1 MKFKRNLHADVGIDL
16 TSLIDVVFLLLLFF
30 VVTTTFIRDSN
41 LLINLPEAGG
51 GVSSEEPLRIEVLV
65 ASDGSY
71 SVNGQV
77 LGQGDVQALMQA
89 VAAIAGGETDLPVTI
104 TADAEATHQRVVT
117 AMDAVAQLGIKRLNI
132 ATRQP
137 DER

>member
-1 MKFKRNLHADVGIDL
+1 HAEVGIDL

-51 GVSSEEPLRIEVLV
+51 GVSNDEPLRIEVLV

-77 LGQGDVQALMQA
+77 LAQGNVQMLMQA
-89 VAAIAGGETDLPVTI
+89 VAAIAGGDTDLPVTI
-104 TADAEATHQRVVT
+104 TADAEATHQSVVT

-132 ATRQP
+132 ATRRP